1 MKTKKH
7 KTFQQKWTLWLDL
20 LWRKIIHERD
30 NHKCQWCGKE
40 DSGCVY
46 NAHHIFGRTNKSTR
60 WATKNGI
67 LLCFFCHHYR
77 IEKDHEGLRANN
89 IARLGLKEY
98 NKLWKRSQQPLYTI
112 DYEMW
117 ERELIK
123 ELESLK
129 VSIPKKPKI
138 L

>member
-1 MKTKKH
+1 MANKSFVK
-7 KTFQQKWTLWLDL
+7 WLDR
-20 LWRKIIHERD
+20 LWGIVIHNRD
-30 NHKCQWCGKE
+30 DRCQWCGKQ
-40 DSGCVY
+40 DGKLD
-46 NAHHIFGRTNKSTR
+46 AHHIFGRTNKSTR
-60 WATKNGI
+60 WDTKNGI
-67 LLCFFCHHYR
+67 LLCFYCHHYR

-89 IARLGLKEY
+89 IVRLGLKEY

-129 VSIPKKPKI
+129 VSIPKRPKH
-138 L
+138 